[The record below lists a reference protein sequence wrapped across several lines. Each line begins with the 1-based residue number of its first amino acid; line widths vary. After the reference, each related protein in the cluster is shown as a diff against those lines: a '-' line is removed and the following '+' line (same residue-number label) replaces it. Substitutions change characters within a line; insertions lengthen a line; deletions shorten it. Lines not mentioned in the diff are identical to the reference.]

1 MINALFEVAETIS
14 DSFDGSVIE
23 FFGQEKTEKAQFVF
37 KLAESGFKI
46 TVTAEK

>member
-14 DSFDGSVIE
+14 DSFEGSVIE
-23 FFGQEKTEKAQFVF
+23 FSGQSETNKAHFVF
-37 KLAESGFKI
+37 KMAESGFKI